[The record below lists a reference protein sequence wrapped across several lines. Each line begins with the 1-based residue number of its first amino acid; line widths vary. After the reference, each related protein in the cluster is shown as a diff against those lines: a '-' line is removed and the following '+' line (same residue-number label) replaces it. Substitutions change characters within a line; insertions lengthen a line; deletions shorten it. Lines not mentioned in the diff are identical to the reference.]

1 MLTAREIAIYAL
13 GKTEGVNSLA
23 ETLGKGMDDE
33 KYIESW
39 NKTLKLLGIEMPLE
53 ELETIYNEFAK
64 KMDEI
69 VNDSE
74 INEINKKQEKFEQL
88 NIENLA
94 MKAIILAGGR
104 GKRLKPVT
112 DYVPKPLVPINN
124 IPIIE
129 WQIKYLKKFDVK
141 EVIICTGYKADMIE
155 SYLNMKELGIK
166 IKFSIEKS
174 PLGTGGAIKKA
185 GKMINEK
192 SFFVIN
198 GDTITNIDLHKLAS
212 KINTVAA
219 IELRTKYGIL
229 ETESEKIVNF
239 KEKKEITDTWMNA
252 GIYHLQ
258 KEILKKLPVK
268 GDIEKTVFPDYA
280 KKGLLN
286 TIKFKNV
293 EWFSVDS
300 FKDMEECSTRVEKII
315 K

>member
-1 MLTAREIAIYAL
+1 
-13 GKTEGVNSLA
+13 
-23 ETLGKGMDDE
+23 
-33 KYIESW
+33 
-39 NKTLKLLGIEMPLE
+39 
-53 ELETIYNEFAK
+53 
-64 KMDEI
+64 
-69 VNDSE
+69 
-74 INEINKKQEKFEQL
+74 
-88 NIENLA
+88 

-112 DYVPKPLVPINN
+112 DYVPKPLVPIKN

-129 WQIKYLKKFDVK
+129 WQIRYLKKFGIK

-155 SYLNMKELGIK
+155 SYLSMKKLGMK
-166 IKFSIEKS
+166 IKFSIEKT

-185 GKMINEK
+185 GKLINDK

-198 GDTITNIDLHKLAS
+198 GDTITNIDLHQLAS
-212 KINTVAA
+212 KKNAIAA

-229 ETESEKIVNF
+229 ETESDKIINF
-239 KEKKEITDTWMNA
+239 KEKKEISDTWMNA

-258 KEILKKLPVK
+258 KEVLQKLPIK

-280 KKGLLN
+280 KKGMLN

-300 FKDMEECSTRVEKII
+300 FKDMEECSERVEKII

>member
-1 MLTAREIAIYAL
+1 
-13 GKTEGVNSLA
+13 
-23 ETLGKGMDDE
+23 
-33 KYIESW
+33 
-39 NKTLKLLGIEMPLE
+39 
-53 ELETIYNEFAK
+53 
-64 KMDEI
+64 
-69 VNDSE
+69 
-74 INEINKKQEKFEQL
+74 
-88 NIENLA
+88 

-268 GDIEKTVFPDYA
+268 GDIETTVFPDYA

>member
-1 MLTAREIAIYAL
+1 
-13 GKTEGVNSLA
+13 
-23 ETLGKGMDDE
+23 
-33 KYIESW
+33 
-39 NKTLKLLGIEMPLE
+39 
-53 ELETIYNEFAK
+53 
-64 KMDEI
+64 
-69 VNDSE
+69 
-74 INEINKKQEKFEQL
+74 
-88 NIENLA
+88 

-112 DYVPKPLVPINN
+112 DYVPKPLVPIKN

-129 WQIKYLKKFDVK
+129 WQIKYLKKFGIK

-155 SYLNMKELGIK
+155 SYLNMKKLGIK

-198 GDTITNIDLHKLAS
+198 GDTITNIDLRKLSS
-212 KINTVAA
+212 KKNSIAA

-229 ETESEKIVNF
+229 EVESDKIINF
-239 KEKKEITDTWMNA
+239 KEKKEIPDTWMNA

-280 KKGLLN
+280 KKGLLD

-300 FKDMEECSTRVEKII
+300 FKDMEECSVKVEKII

>member
-1 MLTAREIAIYAL
+1 
-13 GKTEGVNSLA
+13 
-23 ETLGKGMDDE
+23 
-33 KYIESW
+33 
-39 NKTLKLLGIEMPLE
+39 
-53 ELETIYNEFAK
+53 
-64 KMDEI
+64 
-69 VNDSE
+69 
-74 INEINKKQEKFEQL
+74 
-88 NIENLA
+88 

-112 DYVPKPLVPINN
+112 DYVPKPLVPIKN

-129 WQIKYLKKFDVK
+129 WQIRYLKKFGIG

-155 SYLNMKELGIK
+155 SYLSMKKLGMK
-166 IKFSIEKS
+166 IKFSIEKT

-185 GKMINEK
+185 GKWINDK

-198 GDTITNIDLHKLAS
+198 GDTITNIDLDKLAS
-212 KINTVAA
+212 KKNSIAA

-229 ETESEKIVNF
+229 ETESDKIINF
-239 KEKKEITDTWMNA
+239 REKKEISDTWMNA

-258 KEILKKLPVK
+258 KDVLKKLPIK

-300 FKDMEECSTRVEKII
+300 FKDMEECSERVEKII

>member
-1 MLTAREIAIYAL
+1 
-13 GKTEGVNSLA
+13 
-23 ETLGKGMDDE
+23 
-33 KYIESW
+33 
-39 NKTLKLLGIEMPLE
+39 
-53 ELETIYNEFAK
+53 
-64 KMDEI
+64 
-69 VNDSE
+69 
-74 INEINKKQEKFEQL
+74 
-88 NIENLA
+88 

-112 DYVPKPLVPINN
+112 DYVPKPLVPIKN

-129 WQIKYLKKFDVK
+129 WQIRYLKKFGIR

-155 SYLNMKELGIK
+155 SYLSMKKLGMK
-166 IKFSIEKS
+166 IKFSIEKT

-185 GKMINEK
+185 GKWINDK

-198 GDTITNIDLHKLAS
+198 GDTITNIDLDKLAS
-212 KINTVAA
+212 KKNSIAA

-229 ETESEKIVNF
+229 ETESDKIINF
-239 KEKKEITDTWMNA
+239 REKKEISDTWMNA

-258 KEILKKLPVK
+258 KDVLKKLTIK

-300 FKDMEECSTRVEKII
+300 FKDMEECSERVEKII

>member
-1 MLTAREIAIYAL
+1 
-13 GKTEGVNSLA
+13 
-23 ETLGKGMDDE
+23 
-33 KYIESW
+33 
-39 NKTLKLLGIEMPLE
+39 
-53 ELETIYNEFAK
+53 
-64 KMDEI
+64 
-69 VNDSE
+69 
-74 INEINKKQEKFEQL
+74 
-88 NIENLA
+88 

-212 KINTVAA
+212 KTNTVAA

>member
-1 MLTAREIAIYAL
+1 
-13 GKTEGVNSLA
+13 
-23 ETLGKGMDDE
+23 
-33 KYIESW
+33 
-39 NKTLKLLGIEMPLE
+39 
-53 ELETIYNEFAK
+53 
-64 KMDEI
+64 
-69 VNDSE
+69 
-74 INEINKKQEKFEQL
+74 
-88 NIENLA
+88 

-112 DYVPKPLVPINN
+112 DYVPKPLVPIKN

-129 WQIKYLKKFDVK
+129 WQIRYLKKFGIR

-155 SYLNMKELGIK
+155 SYLSMKKLGMK
-166 IKFSIEKS
+166 IKFSIEKT

-185 GKMINEK
+185 GKWINDK

-198 GDTITNIDLHKLAS
+198 GDTITNIDLDKLVS
-212 KINTVAA
+212 KKNSIAA

-229 ETESEKIVNF
+229 ETESNKIINF
-239 KEKKEITDTWMNA
+239 REKKEISDTWMNA

-258 KEILKKLPVK
+258 KDVLKKLPIK

-300 FKDMEECSTRVEKII
+300 FKDMEECSERVEKII

>member
-1 MLTAREIAIYAL
+1 
-13 GKTEGVNSLA
+13 
-23 ETLGKGMDDE
+23 
-33 KYIESW
+33 
-39 NKTLKLLGIEMPLE
+39 
-53 ELETIYNEFAK
+53 
-64 KMDEI
+64 
-69 VNDSE
+69 
-74 INEINKKQEKFEQL
+74 
-88 NIENLA
+88 

-112 DYVPKPLVPINN
+112 DYVPKPLVPIKN

-129 WQIKYLKKFDVK
+129 WQIKYLKKFGIK

-155 SYLNMKELGIK
+155 SYLNMKKLGIK

-198 GDTITNIDLHKLAS
+198 GDTITNIDLRKLAS
-212 KINTVAA
+212 KKNSIAA

-229 ETESEKIVNF
+229 EVESDKIINF
-239 KEKKEITDTWMNA
+239 KEKKEIPDTWMNA

-258 KEILKKLPVK
+258 KEILKKLPVE

-280 KKGLLN
+280 KKGLLD

-300 FKDMEECSTRVEKII
+300 FKDMEECSVKVEKII